1 MKAILKA
8 ITEQERKY
16 RAGEQVAY
24 ELTTERTTK
33 AGTTIRYTAKRD
45 DGQRGLSYDIYS
57 ARISIRNG
65 VQEKYEGHTNQFG
78 FYGTQAE
85 FIKACW

>member
-8 ITEQERKY
+8 ITEQESKY

-33 AGTTIRYTAKRD
+33 AGATIRYTAKRD
-45 DGQRGLSYDIYS
+45 DSQRGLSYDIYS
-57 ARISIRNG
+57 TRISIRNG
-65 VQEKYEGHTNQFG
+65 VQEKYEGYTHQYG
-78 FYGTQAE
+78 FYGKTE
-85 FIKACW
+85 FVKAMA

>member
-1 MKAILKA
+1 MKEILKA

-16 RAGEQVAY
+16 KVGEQVAY

-45 DGQRGLSYDIYS
+45 DCQRGLTYDIYS
-57 ARISIRNG
+57 TKISIRNG
-65 VQEKYEGHTNQFG
+65 VQEKYEGHTHQYG
-78 FYGTQAE
+78 FYGTQAK
-85 FIKACW
+85 FVKACI

>member
-1 MKAILKA
+1 MKEILKA
-8 ITEQERKY
+8 ITEQESKY

-33 AGTTIRYTAKRD
+33 TGTIIRYTAKRD

-57 ARISIRNG
+57 TKISIHNG
-65 VQEKYEGHTNQFG
+65 AQEKYEGHTAQFG
-78 FYGTQAE
+78 FYGAQAE
-85 FIKACW
+85 FIKAHA

>member
-16 RAGEQVAY
+16 RAGEQVAH
-24 ELTTERTTK
+24 EMTTERTTK

-45 DGQRGLSYDIYS
+45 DSQRGLSYDIYS
-57 ARISIRNG
+57 TRISIRNG
-65 VQEKYEGHTNQFG
+65 VQEKYEGHTHQFG
-78 FYGTQAE
+78 FYGETE
-85 FIKACW
+85 FINSIV